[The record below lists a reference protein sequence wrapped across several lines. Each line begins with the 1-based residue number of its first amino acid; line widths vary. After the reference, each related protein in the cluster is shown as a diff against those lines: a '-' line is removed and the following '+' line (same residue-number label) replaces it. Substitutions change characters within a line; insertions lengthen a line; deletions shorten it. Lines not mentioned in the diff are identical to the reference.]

1 MNFTSPSQTGTCL
14 SRSCSWPTALLR
26 SPLQRSKARRGAAHA
41 ALPQTCG
48 MQVALQLATCSLH
61 VSQAADLA
69 ATNQHVFEQIIM
81 SQIARYLQQVTCQV
95 HPEYPS
101 ITGAPLGIDSSLR
114 PETLAF
120 PLNQPNLLQ
129 TARSEEFH
137 NLAGELFR
145 VLVCA
150 RRPQPDGH
158 SPTAAARRPHSR
170 PAVCRGSYKS

>member
-1 MNFTSPSQTGTCL
+1 
-14 SRSCSWPTALLR
+14 
-26 SPLQRSKARRGAAHA
+26 
-41 ALPQTCG
+41 

-158 SPTAAARRPHSR
+158 SPTATARRPQPDGHTAGLRFAEARTNPNMLRFYSDGQRICAERAHVQAGFLVLTFRKWDR
-170 PAVCRGSYKS
+170 PMATAK

>member
-1 MNFTSPSQTGTCL
+1 MQPDT
-14 SRSCSWPTALLR
+14 
-26 SPLQRSKARRGAAHA
+26 LQ
-41 ALPQTCG
+41 
-48 MQVALQLATCSLH
+48 H

-95 HPEYPS
+95 YTEYPS
-101 ITGAPLGIDSSLR
+101 ITGAPLGIDRPLR
-114 PETLAF
+114 PEALAF

-137 NLAGELFR
+137 SLAGELFR

-158 SPTAAARRPHSR
+158 TAGLRFAEARTNHNMLRFYSDGQRICAERAHVQAGFLVLPFRKWSR
-170 PAVCRGSYKS
+170 PMATAK